1 MIGQRI
7 LFICFTI
14 IIFINVLNQF
24 LILEFVVFHVVLVN
38 VRAFANCV

>member
-24 LILEFVVFHVVLVN
+24 FILEFVVFHVVLVN
-38 VRAFANCV
+38 VCAFANGV